1 MFLLKI
7 IFQNSVSTCIKNIC
21 PLSILL
27 LVSICIWWNRK
38 FVVQS
43 AGTEKKIGRAKWGRK
58 FLECQIIR
66 ASANHVMCQAPTPA
80 GPPRPAGTSHL

>member
-43 AGTEKKIGRAKWGRK
+43 AGTEKKNWPSEVGKKIFGMPKHSR
-58 FLECQIIR
+58 E
-66 ASANHVMCQAPTPA
+66 SANHVMCQAPTP
-80 GPPRPAGTSHL
+80 PITSVMCHGT

>member
-43 AGTEKKIGRAKWGRK
+43 AGTKKKICRAKWGRK

-66 ASANHVMCQAPTPA
+66 ASANHVMCQAPTP
-80 GPPRPAGTSHL
+80 PGTSHL

>member
-27 LVSICIWWNRK
+27 PFPFAFGGTGSLLYKVPIKKKLAERSGGEIFWNAKR
-38 FVVQS
+38 FV
-43 AGTEKKIGRAKWGRK
+43 RART
-58 FLECQIIR
+58 
-66 ASANHVMCQAPTPA
+66 V
-80 GPPRPAGTSHL
+80 

>member
-43 AGTEKKIGRAKWGRK
+43 AGTEKKKLAERSAGENFWNAKSFARART
-58 FLECQIIR
+58 
-66 ASANHVMCQAPTPA
+66 M
-80 GPPRPAGTSHL
+80 

>member
-43 AGTEKKIGRAKWGRK
+43 AGTEKKLAERSGEESFWNAKTFARART
-58 FLECQIIR
+58 
-66 ASANHVMCQAPTPA
+66 M
-80 GPPRPAGTSHL
+80 